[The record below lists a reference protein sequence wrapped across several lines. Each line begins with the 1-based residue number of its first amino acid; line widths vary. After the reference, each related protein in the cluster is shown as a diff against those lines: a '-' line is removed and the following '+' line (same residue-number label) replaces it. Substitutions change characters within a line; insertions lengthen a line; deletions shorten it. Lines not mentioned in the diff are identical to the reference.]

1 MKINNKITHRRCVI
15 YKKNDEK
22 KVDNVN
28 YICYNFYDTLYGRT
42 KRTSE

>member
-1 MKINNKITHRRCVI
+1 MCNLQ
-15 YKKNDEK
+15 KKKKTMK

-28 YICYNFYDTLYGRT
+28 YICYNFHDTLYGRT